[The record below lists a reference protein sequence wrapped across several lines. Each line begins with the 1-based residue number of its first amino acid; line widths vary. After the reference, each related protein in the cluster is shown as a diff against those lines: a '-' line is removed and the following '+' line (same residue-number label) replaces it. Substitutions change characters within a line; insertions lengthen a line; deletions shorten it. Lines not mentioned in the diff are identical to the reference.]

1 MTNFSKKIF
10 AVIALV
16 LVSFGGVAIYTSF
29 YASNADSLPKMGLI
43 EEVQLVDL
51 KINFLAKTD
60 TGAMTSV
67 INAQGIERFQKNGKD
82 WVRFTI
88 VNKSGTSKRLERPIF
103 RIVDIQRAGAP
114 DEYRPVVLFKMCLGG
129 FMKEAQFAL
138 KNRSAMGYPMLI
150 GRRIINKNFLV
161 DPSKKRLTKPTCK

>member
-1 MTNFSKKIF
+1 MSTLSQKIIGV
-10 AVIALV
+10 AALALV
-16 LVSFGGVAIYTSF
+16 AFSGIAIYTS
-29 YASNADSLPKMGLI
+29 YSSSSADSLPKMGLI
-43 EEVQLVDL
+43 EEVRLVDL

-60 TGAMTSV
+60 TGAFTSV

-88 VNKSGTSKRLERPIF
+88 VNKRGTSKRLERPIF
-103 RIVDIQRAGAP
+103 RIVDIQRAGTP
-114 DEYRPVVLFKMCLGG
+114 DEYRPVVLLKMCLGG

-138 KNRSAMGYPMLI
+138 KNRSSMAYPMLI

-161 DPSKKRLTKPTCK
+161 DPSKKRLTKPSCK